1 MSGDGTVE
9 MTGAEIGRFLETNGF
24 GVLSLA
30 ATERPYAIPVSYAYD
45 EIRGEFLLRLGHLDT
60 SEKDTYLDESTPAR
74 LVVFDGTA
82 GPRSV
87 ICDGELTELEKADLS
102 PHRIEVL
109 GAGETPAFGIWEAD
123 KERFDVSVHCL
134 QETELSGRKAV
145 SAED

>member
-9 MTGAEIGRFLETNGF
+9 MTGAEIGRFLGTSGF

-45 EIRGEFLLRLGHLDT
+45 QTRTEFLLRLGHLES
-60 SEKDTYLDESTPAR
+60 SEKDGFLAESTPAR
-74 LVVFDGTA
+74 LVVFDGAT

-87 ICDGELTELEKADLS
+87 ICDGQLNELDKADLS

-109 GAGETPAFGIWEAD
+109 GAGETPAFGTWAAD
-123 KERFDVSVHCL
+123 KTQLDVSVHCL
-134 QETELSGRKAV
+134 QETELSGRKVA
-145 SAED
+145 SAGD